1 MKGRGG
7 RSGIIATACALGYKG
22 DELGELY
29 RQSASEAFQSDTYTG
44 MIMHGPGA
52 KAARSLEAVLRR
64 RCRPHAP
71 RLLRCG
77 VLDWARVSEPG

>member
-1 MKGRGG
+1 
-7 RSGIIATACALGYKG
+7 
-22 DELGELY
+22 
-29 RQSASEAFQSDTYTG
+29 